1 MVKDELLFDKSAATA
16 DVLADVL
23 EVLDHVK
30 RGADI
35 AGELAEKYDC
45 KARSVKYGSEEYEE
59 ATQRRFAHLVRQSV
73 YEEVGNWLTDIIIR
87 HASKK

>member
-1 MVKDELLFDKSAATA
+1 MIKNKLTFDGSATAA

-35 AGELAEKYDC
+35 AEELATKHDY
-45 KARSVKYGSEEYEE
+45 KARAVKYGSEEYEE

-73 YEEVGNWLTDIIIR
+73 YEEVGNWLTDIVIR
-87 HASKK
+87 YVNKK